1 MRVPEKWLRSMVN
14 PAMSVESLAELLT
27 MAGLEVEEAEPL
39 APHFTGVVIA
49 RVLATEKHPDAD
61 RLRVCQVDTGSGSP
75 LQIVC
80 GAPNV
85 VPEMLVACA
94 TEGAVLPG
102 GFKIKRAKMRG
113 VESQG
118 MLCSAKELG
127 IAEDAEGL
135 LSLPSAL
142 ATRLGDNLR
151 EALDL
156 DAQVLTLKLT
166 PNRADCLSILGVAR
180 EVSALTSSPITP
192 PQWPQIT
199 PTVSDRVA
207 VTVEAKDLCGR
218 FSGRVMKGV
227 NAAALT
233 PDWMRARLE
242 QSGQR
247 SITAL
252 VDISNYVM
260 LELGQPTHIF
270 DLDKLEGGL
279 TVRWARDGETL
290 TLLNGQTVRLTPSV
304 GVIADNGKPEQPAES
319 LAGVMGGEST
329 SVSTATKNIYIEAAF
344 WWPDAIR
351 GRARSFNFTT
361 EAGHRF
367 ERGVDW
373 SRTIEHID
381 YITHLIQTVCGGE
394 AGPLDDQTLAVPKRV
409 PVTMRIARCSKVLG
423 ISVPAQTCLEIFK
436 RLGFGAELSGD
447 QALITVTPPSARF
460 DIEIEE
466 DLIEEVA
473 RVYGF
478 DKIPARPPI
487 APIVMS
493 APKESSRSVM
503 QCRDRMVDNDYV
515 EVITYSFVSE
525 AGATQ
530 IRAETPL
537 ALLNPM
543 ASHQSVMRTSLLTG
557 LLECLTSNL
566 SRKQSRVR
574 IFEIGRTFH
583 DCPAVVAGDWTVK
596 GIDQPIRIAGLA
608 LGGAVDEQ
616 WGQTSREVDFFDV
629 KADLEALVAPL
640 ILTTRLPKAGKPPGE
655 KTVVGPEAEPSLMAL
670 HPGRCAEVLIDG
682 QVVGVLGELH
692 PRIAQAAGLT
702 QPPIVFELLLA
713 PLLSVPMPAVTEVSK
728 FPPVTR
734 DLALVVGSETP
745 MGDLISALNRV
756 KTQSKQGSWIQHI
769 KCFDDYRGKGLSEK
783 EKSLA
788 FRFILQSPEA
798 TLQDSEVDALMN
810 DIVKLMQSE
819 FSARLRT

>member
-1 MRVPEKWLRSMVN
+1 
-14 PAMSVESLAELLT
+14 
-27 MAGLEVEEAEPL
+27 
-39 APHFTGVVIA
+39 
-49 RVLATEKHPDAD
+49 
-61 RLRVCQVDTGSGSP
+61 
-75 LQIVC
+75 
-80 GAPNV
+80 
-85 VPEMLVACA
+85 
-94 TEGAVLPG
+94 
-102 GFKIKRAKMRG
+102 
-113 VESQG
+113 
-118 MLCSAKELG
+118 
-127 IAEDAEGL
+127 
-135 LSLPSAL
+135 
-142 ATRLGDNLR
+142 
-151 EALDL
+151 
-156 DAQVLTLKLT
+156 
-166 PNRADCLSILGVAR
+166 
-180 EVSALTSSPITP
+180 
-192 PQWPQIT
+192 
-199 PTVSDRVA
+199 
-207 VTVEAKDLCGR
+207 
-218 FSGRVMKGV
+218 
-227 NAAALT
+227 
-233 PDWMRARLE
+233 
-242 QSGQR
+242 
-247 SITAL
+247 
-252 VDISNYVM
+252 
-260 LELGQPTHIF
+260 
-270 DLDKLEGGL
+270 
-279 TVRWARDGETL
+279 
-290 TLLNGQTVRLTPSV
+290 
-304 GVIADNGKPEQPAES
+304 
-319 LAGVMGGEST
+319 
-329 SVSTATKNIYIEAAF
+329 
-344 WWPDAIR
+344 
-351 GRARSFNFTT
+351 
-361 EAGHRF
+361 
-367 ERGVDW
+367 
-373 SRTIEHID
+373 
-381 YITHLIQTVCGGE
+381 
-394 AGPLDDQTLAVPKRV
+394 
-409 PVTMRIARCSKVLG
+409 
-423 ISVPAQTCLEIFK
+423 
-436 RLGFGAELSGD
+436 
-447 QALITVTPPSARF
+447 
-460 DIEIEE
+460 
-466 DLIEEVA
+466 
-473 RVYGF
+473 
-478 DKIPARPPI
+478 
-487 APIVMS
+487 
-493 APKESSRSVM
+493 
-503 QCRDRMVDNDYV
+503 MVDNDYV

-640 ILTTRLPKAGKPPGE
+640 ILTTRLPKAGKPAGE

-713 PLLSVPMPAVTEVSK
+713 PLLTVPMPAVTEVSK

>member
-142 ATRLGDNLR
+142 ATRLGNNLR

-180 EVSALTSSPITP
+180 EVSALTSSPLTP

-319 LAGVMGGEST
+319 LAGIM
-329 SVSTATKNIYIEAAF
+329 
-344 WWPDAIR
+344 
-351 GRARSFNFTT
+351 
-361 EAGHRF
+361 
-367 ERGVDW
+367 GVDW

-381 YITHLIQTVCGGE
+381 YITHLIQTICGGE

-423 ISVPAQTCLEIFK
+423 ISVSAQTCLEIFK

-478 DKIPARPPI
+478 DRIPARPPI

-640 ILTTRLPKAGKPPGE
+640 ILTTRLPKAGKPAGE

-702 QPPIVFELLLA
+702 QPPVVFELLLA
-713 PLLSVPMPAVTEVSK
+713 PLLTVPMPAVTEVSK

>member
-1 MRVPEKWLRSMVN
+1 
-14 PAMSVESLAELLT
+14 
-27 MAGLEVEEAEPL
+27 
-39 APHFTGVVIA
+39 
-49 RVLATEKHPDAD
+49 
-61 RLRVCQVDTGSGSP
+61 
-75 LQIVC
+75 
-80 GAPNV
+80 
-85 VPEMLVACA
+85 
-94 TEGAVLPG
+94 
-102 GFKIKRAKMRG
+102 
-113 VESQG
+113 
-118 MLCSAKELG
+118 
-127 IAEDAEGL
+127 
-135 LSLPSAL
+135 
-142 ATRLGDNLR
+142 
-151 EALDL
+151 
-156 DAQVLTLKLT
+156 
-166 PNRADCLSILGVAR
+166 
-180 EVSALTSSPITP
+180 
-192 PQWPQIT
+192 
-199 PTVSDRVA
+199 
-207 VTVEAKDLCGR
+207 
-218 FSGRVMKGV
+218 
-227 NAAALT
+227 
-233 PDWMRARLE
+233 
-242 QSGQR
+242 
-247 SITAL
+247 
-252 VDISNYVM
+252 
-260 LELGQPTHIF
+260 
-270 DLDKLEGGL
+270 
-279 TVRWARDGETL
+279 
-290 TLLNGQTVRLTPSV
+290 
-304 GVIADNGKPEQPAES
+304 
-319 LAGVMGGEST
+319 
-329 SVSTATKNIYIEAAF
+329 
-344 WWPDAIR
+344 
-351 GRARSFNFTT
+351 
-361 EAGHRF
+361 
-367 ERGVDW
+367 
-373 SRTIEHID
+373 
-381 YITHLIQTVCGGE
+381 
-394 AGPLDDQTLAVPKRV
+394 
-409 PVTMRIARCSKVLG
+409 
-423 ISVPAQTCLEIFK
+423 
-436 RLGFGAELSGD
+436 LGFGAELSGD

-478 DKIPARPPI
+478 DRIPARPPI

-608 LGGAVDEQ
+608 LGGAVDEP
-616 WGQTSREVDFFDV
+616 WGPTSREVDFFDV

-640 ILTTRLPKAGKPPGE
+640 ILTTRLPKAGKPAGE

-702 QPPIVFELLLA
+702 QPPVVFELLLA
-713 PLLSVPMPAVTEVSK
+713 PLLTVPMPAVTEVSK

-745 MGDLISALNRV
+745 MGDLISTLNRV